1 MKWWKTIFLSS
12 FIILFCLILTFSLFS
27 FTLSEIT
34 TKENL
39 KVFAGSVL
47 NQELR
52 STKDLDLEKGHTL
65 LLAQCEFQ
73 DKIEIPLEIQ
83 TVTISCSDIKAS
95 TQTTFVSLV
104 INRFVDAIY
113 DKDFGCSFLECMQ
126 KLNGT
131 DLAFMMLSNTGHQF
145 YTEVSLA
152 FIVLLLIIG
161 TLIIFTSEPK
171 IAGIK
176 SIGICIIIVGLG
188 YFAFLYAK
196 ALLLS
201 NVELLSITPALFEI
215 LLNNFLILF
224 IIGIIVTMIGYYVLH
239 HYERRMIEKE
249 E

>member
-12 FIILFCLILTFSLFS
+12 FIILFCLLLTVSLFS

-39 KVFAGSVL
+39 KVFAGAVL
-47 NQELR
+47 KEELR
-52 STKDLDLEKGHTL
+52 SAKDLDLEKGYTL
-65 LLAQCEFQ
+65 LLEQCQFQ
-73 DKIEIPLEIQ
+73 DTIEIPLEIQ
-83 TVTISCSDIKAS
+83 TVAIPCSDIKSS
-95 TQTTFVSLV
+95 TQTTFVNLV
-104 INRFVDAIY
+104 INTFVDAIY
-113 DKDFGCSFLECMQ
+113 DKNFDCSFISCLQ

-131 DLAFMMLSNTGHQF
+131 NLAFMLLSNTGHQF
-145 YTEVSLA
+145 YTEVFLA
-152 FIVLLLIIG
+152 FIALLLIVGI
-161 TLIIFTSEPK
+161 LIIFMSEPK

-176 SIGICIIIVGLG
+176 NIGISIIIVGLG

-201 NVELLSITPALFEI
+201 NVEVLSITPALFEI

-224 IIGIIVTMIGYYVLH
+224 IAGIVITMIGYYVLH
-239 HYERRMIEKE
+239 YYEKRIKE